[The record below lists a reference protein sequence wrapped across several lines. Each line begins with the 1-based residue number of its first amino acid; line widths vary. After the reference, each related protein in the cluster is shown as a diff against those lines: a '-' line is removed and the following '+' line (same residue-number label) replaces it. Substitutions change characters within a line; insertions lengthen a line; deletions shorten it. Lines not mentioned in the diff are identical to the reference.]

1 MAVPA
6 DLGANELYS
15 IADLAA
21 EFGISTRTIRFY
33 DSKGLIAPRRV
44 GTTRV
49 FRRRDRARL
58 ALILRG
64 KRLGFTLRE
73 ISEYLDLYDMD
84 PNQAAQVSLLD
95 RRIGERIDMLERQ
108 LQDLQTTLGELR
120 AIKKQT
126 EAALAGRPDAA
137 E

>member
-6 DLGANELYS
+6 DNGANELYS
-15 IADLAA
+15 IADLAE

-33 DSKGLIAPRRV
+33 DSKGLIAPKRV

-73 ISEYLDLYDMD
+73 ISEYLDLYDIE
-84 PNQAAQVSLLD
+84 PNQSAQLSMLD
-95 RRIGERIDMLERQ
+95 RRIGERIAMLERQ
-108 LQDLQTTLGELR
+108 MQDLQTTLGELR
-120 AIKKQT
+120 DIKHQT
-126 EAALAGRPDAA
+126 EAALSDRPDAA

>member
-1 MAVPA
+1 MRTDSSV
-6 DLGANELYS
+6 NELYS
-15 IADLAA
+15 IADLAD

-33 DSKGLIAPRRV
+33 DSKGLLEPKRV

-73 ISEYLDLYDMD
+73 ISEYLDMYDLD
-84 PNQAAQVSLLD
+84 LSQAAQVSLLD
-95 RRIGERIDMLERQ
+95 QRVGERIAMLERQ
-108 LQDLQTTLGELR
+108 MHDLETTLGELHD
-120 AIKKQT
+120 IKRQT
-126 EAALAGRPDAA
+126 EAVLARNPDAA

>member
-6 DLGANELYS
+6 DPGANELYS
-15 IADLAA
+15 IADLAE

-73 ISEYLDLYDMD
+73 ISEYLDLYDID
-84 PNQAAQVSLLD
+84 PSQSAQLSLLD
-95 RRIGERIDMLERQ
+95 RRIGERIAMLERQ
-108 LQDLQTTLGELR
+108 MQDLETTLGELR
-120 AIKKQT
+120 DIKKQA
-126 EAALAGRPDAA
+126 ESALNGHTDAA

>member
-1 MAVPA
+1 MRTESSV
-6 DLGANELYS
+6 NELYS
-15 IADLAA
+15 IADLAD

-33 DSKGLIAPRRV
+33 DSKGLLEPKRV

-84 PNQAAQVSLLD
+84 LSQAAQVSMLD
-95 RRIGERIDMLERQ
+95 QRVGERIAMLERQ
-108 LQDLQTTLGELR
+108 LNDLETTLGELR
-120 AIKKQT
+120 DIKRQT
-126 EAALAGRPDAA
+126 EAVLARNPDAA